1 MLSETVREYPNVSFN
16 LFQAD
21 NASASPFKEVCCNL
35 MLLSFRL
42 LRSSEEHDAEIQ
54 QTKDKILTNNVL
66 FL

>member
-42 LRSSEEHDAEIQ
+42 LRSSEEHDAEI
-54 QTKDKILTNNVL
+54 
-66 FL
+66 